1 MKKLHFAILQNEI
14 FHDHLLWE
22 KACLE
27 RRDYVSFTTI
37 DLTRSDW
44 QKVFRQ
50 HQFDGLLAVPP
61 AQSSAFKTLYDERV
75 RILHT
80 VYDLPVY
87 PSMEEIEIYE
97 NKKYFSYWAEARQIP
112 HPATQVY
119 YHEKEALASLDQA
132 DFPIVAK
139 TSIGASG
146 RGVSMLKNQE
156 AARAYIK
163 STFSGEGASRSV
175 GPKWKK
181 KGFMGRVVKKMLNP
195 AAFKAKLRQ
204 YKNARNDVQKDFV
217 IFQAFIPHEYEW
229 RCVRIGDSFFAHKK
243 LIAGEKASG
252 SLLKGYDNPP
262 LDLLDFVKKITDV
275 SGFYSQAVDIFVG
288 ESGQYLI
295 NEMQCIF
302 GQSDPYQMKVDG
314 VVGRYVYQNEQWVF
328 EAGYFNGLESYLLR
342 IDHFIDLLKP
352 KAALAES

>member
-14 FHDHLLWE
+14 FDDHLLWE
-22 KACLE
+22 QACQKRKEL
-27 RRDYVSFTTI
+27 VSFTTI

-44 QKVFRQ
+44 LDTFRQ
-50 HQFDGLLAVPP
+50 HEFDGLLAIPP

-80 VYDLPVY
+80 VFDLPVY

-97 NKKYFSYWAEARQIP
+97 NKKYFSYWADARQIP
-112 HPATQVY
+112 HPATEVFY
-119 YHEKEALASLDQA
+119 YEKEATASLLDRTY
-132 DFPIVAK
+132 PVVGK

-146 RGVSMLKNQE
+146 NGVSILRTKEE
-156 AARAYIK
+156 AQAYIR
-163 STFSGEGASRSV
+163 STFSGEGASRDV

-181 KGFMGRVVKKMLNP
+181 KGFLGRVLKKMLNP
-195 AAFKAKLRQ
+195 TAFKAKLQQ

-217 IFQAFIPHEYEW
+217 IFQEFIPHDYEW

-243 LIAGEKASG
+243 LMSGEKASG

-262 LDLLDFVKKITDV
+262 LALMDFLKEVTDAY
-275 SGFYSQAVDIFVG
+275 GFYSQAVDMFEIG
-288 ESGQYLI
+288 EGQYLI

-302 GQSDPYQMKVDG
+302 GQSDPYQMKVND
-314 VVGRYVYQNEQWVF
+314 VVGRYVFQQGEWVF
-328 EAGYFNGLESYLLR
+328 EAGDFNGLESYLLR
-342 IDHFIDLLKP
+342 IDHFVELLNTNVP
-352 KAALAES
+352 VAQA

>member
-14 FHDHLLWE
+14 FEDHLLWE

-27 RRDYVSFTTI
+27 REDQVSFTTI
-37 DLTRSDW
+37 NLTRADW
-44 QKVFRQ
+44 QKAFRQ

-61 AQSSAFKTLYDERV
+61 AQNSAFKTLYDERV

-112 HPATQVY
+112 HPATQVFY
-119 YHEKEALASLDQA
+119 FEEEAIAALRQA
-132 DFPIVAK
+132 DFPLVAK

-146 RGVSMLKNQE
+146 RGVSILKDMDS
-156 AARAYIK
+156 AIAYVK
-163 STFSGEGASRSV
+163 STFAGEGASRSV
-175 GPKWKK
+175 GPKWRK
-181 KGFMGRVVKKMLNP
+181 KGFIGRVIKKMLNP
-195 AAFKAKLRQ
+195 AAFKAKLQQ
-204 YKNARNDVQKDFV
+204 YKNARKDIQKDFV
-217 IFQAFIPHEYEW
+217 IFQAFIPHDYEW

-243 LIAGEKASG
+243 LLAGEKASG

-262 LDLLDFVKKITDV
+262 LELMDFVKKITDQY
-275 SGFYSQAVDIFVG
+275 GFYSQAVDIF
-288 ESGQYLI
+288 ESGEGAYLI

-302 GQSDPYQMKVDG
+302 GQSDPYQMKVND
-314 VVGRYVYQNEQWVF
+314 VVGRYIYDNGQWKF
-328 EAGYFNGLESYLLR
+328 EAGDFNGLESYLLR
-342 IDHFIDLLKP
+342 IDHFIDILKP
-352 KAALAES
+352 KAALVQS

>member
-14 FHDHLLWE
+14 FEDHLLWE
-22 KACLE
+22 KACLA
-27 RRDYVSFTTI
+27 RADQVSFTTI
-37 DLTRSDW
+37 DLTRADW
-44 QKVFRQ
+44 QNVFRQ
-50 HQFDGLLAVPP
+50 EQFDGLLAVPP

-75 RILHT
+75 RILHQ

-112 HPATQVY
+112 HPATAVY
-119 YHEKEALASLDQA
+119 YFEEEALASLA
-132 DFPIVAK
+132 KREFPVVGK

-146 RGVSMLKNQE
+146 RGVSILKDK
-156 AARAYIK
+156 AAASAYIT

-175 GPKWKK
+175 GPKWRK
-181 KGFMGRVVKKMLNP
+181 KGFLGRVLKKMLNP
-195 AAFKAKLRQ
+195 TAFKAKLQQ
-204 YKNARNDVQKDFV
+204 YKNARKDVQKDFV
-217 IFQAFIPHEYEW
+217 ILQEFVPHDFEW

-243 LIAGEKASG
+243 LMAGEKASG
-252 SLLKGYDNPP
+252 SLLKGYENPP
-262 LDLLDFVKKITDV
+262 LELMDFVKKVTDQY
-275 SGFYSQAVDIFVG
+275 GFYSQAVDIFEG
-288 ESGQYLI
+288 EQGQYLI

-314 VVGRYVYQNEQWVF
+314 VVGRYIYENGRWQF
-328 EAGYFNGLESYLLR
+328 EAGDFNGLQSYLLR
-342 IDHFIDLLKP
+342 IDHFMDLLKP

>member
-14 FHDHLLWE
+14 YNDHLRWE
-22 KACLE
+22 QACQE
-27 RRDYVSFTTI
+27 RGEVVSYTTI

-44 QKVFRQ
+44 LDVFSGET
-50 HQFDGLLAVPP
+50 FDGLLAVPP

-80 VYDLPVY
+80 VYDIPVY

-97 NKKYFSYWAEARQIP
+97 NKKYFSYWAKARQIP

-119 YHEKEALASLDQA
+119 YFEKEAIESLEQAS
-132 DFPIVAK
+132 FPLVAK

-146 RGVSMLKNQE
+146 RGVNILKTEEE
-156 AARAYIK
+156 AQNYIR

-175 GPKWKK
+175 GPKWRK
-181 KGFMGRVVKKMLNP
+181 KGFIGRVMKKLLNP
-195 AAFKAKLRQ
+195 TAFKAKLQQ
-204 YKNARNDVQKDFV
+204 YKNARKDVQKDFV

-243 LIAGEKASG
+243 LMDGEKASG

-262 LDLLDFVKKITDV
+262 LDLMDFVKEVTDAY
-275 SGFYSQAVDIFVG
+275 GFYSQAVDIFEHG
-288 ESGQYLI
+288 EGEYLI

-314 VVGRYVYQNEQWVF
+314 IVGRYIHHNGQWVF
-328 EAGYFNGLESYLLR
+328 EAGDFNGLESYQLR
-342 IDHFIDLLKP
+342 IDHFIELLSTKE
-352 KAALAES
+352 AVV

>member
-14 FHDHLLWE
+14 YNDHLLWE
-22 KACLE
+22 QACQE
-27 RRDYVSFTTI
+27 RGDLVSYTTV

-44 QKVFRQ
+44 LDVMKQEM
-50 HQFDGLLAVPP
+50 FDGLLAVPP

-80 VYDLPVY
+80 VLDIPVY

-97 NKKYFSYWAEARQIP
+97 NKKYFSYWAQARQIP
-112 HPATQVY
+112 HPATQVFY
-119 YHEKEALASLDQA
+119 FEKEAIESLEQAS
-132 DFPIVAK
+132 FPVVAK

-146 RGVSMLKNQE
+146 RGVSILKSKEE
-156 AARAYIK
+156 AQQYVR
-163 STFSGEGASRSV
+163 STFSGEGANRSV
-175 GPKWKK
+175 GPKWRK
-181 KGFMGRVVKKMLNP
+181 KGFVGRVIKKLLNP
-195 AAFKAKLRQ
+195 AAFKAKLQQ

-217 IFQAFIPHEYEW
+217 IFQEFIPHDYEW

-243 LIAGEKASG
+243 LMDGEKASG

-262 LDLLDFVKKITDV
+262 LELLDFVKEITDTY
-275 SGFYSQAVDIFVG
+275 GFYSQAVDIFEGG
-288 ESGQYLI
+288 EGKYLI

-314 VVGRYVYQNEQWVF
+314 VVGRYIYQNDQWVF
-328 EAGYFNGLESYLLR
+328 EAGDFNGLESYLLR
-342 IDHFIDLLKP
+342 IDHCIELLSP
-352 KAALAES
+352 KVPAV